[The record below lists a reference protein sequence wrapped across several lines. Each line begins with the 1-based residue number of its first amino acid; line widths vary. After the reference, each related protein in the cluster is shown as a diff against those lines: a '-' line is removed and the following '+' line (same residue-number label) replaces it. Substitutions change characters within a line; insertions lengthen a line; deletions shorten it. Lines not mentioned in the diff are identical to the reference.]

1 MLVVA
6 VIQEVSQPL
15 VHTGVV
21 FLAQV
26 PGPGVFGD
34 VLAEELTASAA
45 RCRAVPLREGG
56 QRSAQHDQPKQQRE
70 NQQAFHGVF
79 PLYVKAGSDVR

>member
-1 MLVVA
+1 VLVVA

-26 PGPGVFGD
+26 PCLGVFGD
-34 VLAEELTASAA
+34 VLAEELAACAA
-45 RCRAVPLREGG
+45 RGRAVPLRERGE
-56 QRSAQHDQPKQQRE
+56 RRA
-70 NQQAFHGVF
+70 
-79 PLYVKAGSDVR
+79 

>member
-6 VIQEVSQPL
+6 VIQEIGQPL

-26 PGPGVFGD
+26 PCLGVFGD
-34 VLAEELTASAA
+34 VLAEKLTAGAA
-45 RCRAVPLREGG
+45 RGWAIPLRERGE
-56 QRSAQHDQPKQQRE
+56 RRAQHDQSEQQ
-70 NQQAFHGVF
+70 
-79 PLYVKAGSDVR
+79 